1 MGSGISSE
9 SIEKQ
14 ENYINNK
21 FNKIKNKYPDYNEL
35 QLKGRL
41 RNEYHNNYEKD
52 AFVLDR
58 HWNRHL
64 SNTLQS

>member
-1 MGSGISSE
+1 MLKGV
-9 SIEKQ
+9 
-14 ENYINNK
+14 
-21 FNKIKNKYPDYNEL
+21 
-35 QLKGRL
+35 KGRL

-64 SNTLQS
+64 SNT